1 MKKVREYLK
10 QFENKYIDSLDDL
23 FILFDSEKITFD
35 QRKQLLKE
43 VLNQM
48 SNYII
53 KRK

>member
-43 VLNQM
+43 VLIIM